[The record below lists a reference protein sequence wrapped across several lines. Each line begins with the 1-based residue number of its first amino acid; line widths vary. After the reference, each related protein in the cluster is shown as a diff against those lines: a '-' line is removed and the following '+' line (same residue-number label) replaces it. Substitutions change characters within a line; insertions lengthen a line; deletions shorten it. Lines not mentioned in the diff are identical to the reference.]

1 MINPQRRILVIKH
14 GALGDFIMATGPFS
28 AIRQAHIDDTV
39 VLLTTSEYA
48 GLAETS
54 GYFDNVWIDN
64 RPSWL
69 NMIGIQ
75 KLRRRLRGGHFTRVY
90 DLQTSKRSNWYYR
103 LMKGFRRPQWSGIAA
118 GCSHPHSNPK
128 RNLMHTLERQAEQ
141 LSEIGLQNIPHPDLS
156 WLASSVERFNLPK
169 QFILMVPGSASHRLE
184 KRWPKEK
191 YIKLSQTLSNN
202 GLATV
207 ILGSSTEIQLA
218 AEIALQ
224 TGSISLAG
232 KTSFADLAT
241 LSRAAIG
248 AVGNDT
254 GPMHIAA
261 ICGCKSVVLFSNE
274 SNPIITAPRGPDVSV
289 LYKEKLAD
297 LNVNEVAAAFSLR

>member
-1 MINPQRRILVIKH
+1 MINPQTRVLVIKH
-14 GALGDFIMATGPFS
+14 GALGDFVLATGPFA
-28 AIRQAHIDDTV
+28 AIRQTHIRDTV
-39 VLLTTSEYA
+39 VLLTTREYA
-48 GLAETS
+48 DLAEVS
-54 GYFDNVWIDN
+54 GYFDDVWIDN

-69 NMIGIQ
+69 NLIGIQ
-75 KLRRRLRGGHFTRVY
+75 KLRRLLRGGHFTRVY

-141 LSEIGLQNIPHPDLS
+141 LSENGLKKIPFPDLS
-156 WLASSVERFNLPK
+156 WLVSSVERFDLPK
-169 QFILMVPGSASHRLE
+169 SFILIVPGSASHRLG
-184 KRWPKEK
+184 KRWPKEN
-191 YIKLSQTLSNN
+191 YIKLSQNLSNS
-202 GLATV
+202 GLGTV
-207 ILGSSTEIQLA
+207 ILGNSAEIQLA
-218 AEIALQ
+218 DEIAFHS
-224 TGSISLAG
+224 GGISLAG

-241 LSRAAIG
+241 LSRSAIG

-274 SNPIITAPRGPDVSV
+274 SNPTITAPRGPDVTV
-289 LYKEKLAD
+289 LQKEKLAD
-297 LNVNEVAAAFSLR
+297 LSVNEVAAALGLR